1 MYPVM
6 RRSSQ
11 DLVCCARLTYLGT
24 LKLDVISRLENGHFN
39 STDDTYELA
48 DIIVKLGGTA
58 TNFASAARGLFTKVS
73 IIAANG
79 NDPLADVL
87 GTQLA
92 ALCDEVLLEK
102 CQDVASAVVVN
113 LRDAP
118 DEAGLTRRI
127 LLSSRFSPHMT
138 LSSDHVRA
146 CAETIRGSDVLIVD
160 GYSLQ
165 HDTSR
170 AALIAALEIAKESD
184 VGTIFDLVP
193 HNLPVTM
200 SSDTVIP
207 ALRKAD
213 IVIAEARTVIGL
225 SKATWP
231 VVAADEDELVTLA
244 REAAN
249 RLNRSATWI
258 LRYGFEN
265 MEDALIMRGNT
276 IFARYRTDYRHASQ
290 KAGFGDAQLVHELRT
305 MLLDERGKLRP
316 LG

>member
-1 MYPVM
+1 M
-6 RRSSQ
+6 
-11 DLVCCARLTYLGT
+11 
-24 LKLDVISRLENGHFN
+24 
-39 STDDTYELA
+39 
-48 DIIVKLGGTA
+48 VKLGGTA
-58 TNFASAARGLFTKVS
+58 ANFASAAHGLFARVS

-79 NDPLADVL
+79 NDPIADIL

-102 CQDVASAVVVN
+102 CDNVASAVVVN

-118 DEAGLTRRI
+118 DEAGVTRRI
-127 LLSSRFSPHMT
+127 LLSSRLSPHMT

-146 CAETIRGSDVLIVD
+146 CAGTIRESDVLIAD

-170 AALIAALEIAKESD
+170 AALITAFEIARESG

-193 HNLPVTM
+193 HNLPVAM
-200 SSDTVIP
+200 SSDAVIP
-207 ALRKAD
+207 VLRNAD

-225 SKATWP
+225 SKAMWP
-231 VVAADEDELVTLA
+231 VMAADEGELVMLA

-249 RLNRSATWI
+249 RLTESATWI

-265 MEDALIMRGNT
+265 MEDTLIMRGGT
-276 IFARYRTDYRHASQ
+276 TFASYRTGYRNASQ
-290 KAGFGDAQLVHELRT
+290 KAGFGDTQLVHELRT

>member
-1 MYPVM
+1 MYRM
-6 RRSSQ
+6 MHQSSQ
-11 DLVCCARLTYLGT
+11 DLVCSARLTYLGT
-24 LKLDVISRLENGHFN
+24 LKLDVISQLETGRFN
-39 STDDTYELA
+39 SPGDTYELA
-48 DIIVKLGGTA
+48 DILVKLGGTA
-58 TNFASAARGLFTKVS
+58 ANFASAAHGLFARIS

-79 NDPLADVL
+79 NDLVAEIL

-102 CQDVASAVVVN
+102 CEDVTSAVVVN

-118 DEAGLTRRI
+118 NEAGVTRRI
-127 LLSSRFSPHMT
+127 LLSSRLSPHMT

-146 CAETIRGSDVLIVD
+146 CAGTIRESDVLIAD

-170 AALIAALEIAKESD
+170 AALITALEIAKENG

-193 HNLPVTM
+193 HNLPVAM
-200 SSDTVIP
+200 SSGEVIP
-207 ALRKAD
+207 ALRNAD

-231 VVAADEDELVTLA
+231 VMVADEDELIMLA

-249 RLNRSATWI
+249 RLTESAAWI

-265 MEDALIMRGNT
+265 MEDTLIMRGGKT
-276 IFARYRTDYRHASQ
+276 FASYRTGYRHASQ